1 MKGKIKMSKENKH
14 IIISGGGTGG
24 HVFPAISIANALKEI
39 DSSIEILFVGAQG
52 RMEMKKV
59 PDAGYEIKGLSIMGI
74 QRKMTLKNL
83 LVPFKLIKSLRR
95 AKRIINDFKPDVVVG
110 VGGYASGPVLRIA
123 SKKGIPTLI
132 QEQNSYAGIT
142 NRLLAK
148 KAKKI
153 CVAYEG
159 MENYF
164 PKEKIIVTGN
174 PVRKNI
180 IPTADKHDEA
190 IKHFGL
196 SPERKT
202 ILSIGG
208 SLGAASIN
216 NSIIEQLKQFESDD
230 IQLIWQCGKY
240 YYQKANEELEKYILP
255 NVRLMDFI
263 NRMDLAYAAADVI
276 ISRAGAV
283 SISEVALVQK
293 PAILVPS
300 PNVAEDHQTKN
311 AKSLADKNA
320 AIIINDNEAKEKLI
334 TEVLKLIRDEN
345 KLAELKQNI
354 EKFAKPDSAKK
365 IAKEIIELT
374 K

>member
-365 IAKEIIELT
+365 IAEEIIELT
-374 K
+374 N

>member
-1 MKGKIKMSKENKH
+1 MKEKINMSKRNKH

-24 HVFPAISIANALKEI
+24 HVFPSISIANALKEM
-39 DSSIEILFVGAQG
+39 DSSVEILFVGALG
-52 RMEMKKV
+52 RMEMQKV
-59 PDAGYEIKGLSIMGI
+59 PEASYEIKGLPIMGI

-83 LVPFKLIKSLRR
+83 QVPFRLIKSLRR
-95 AKRIINDFKPDVVVG
+95 ARRIINDFKPDVVVG

-148 KAKKI
+148 KAIKI

-159 MENYF
+159 MANYF
-164 PKEKIIVTGN
+164 PKDKIIITGN

-180 IPTADKHDEA
+180 IPTKSKRDEA

-216 NSIIEQLKQFESDD
+216 NSIIEHLRQFESND
-230 IQLIWQCGKY
+230 IQLIWQCGKH
-240 YYQKANEELEKYILP
+240 YYQKANEEIEKYILP

-263 NRMDLAYAAADVI
+263 TRMDLAYAAADVI

-283 SISEVALVQK
+283 SISELALVKK
-293 PAILVPS
+293 PAILIPS

-311 AKSLADKNA
+311 AKSLADRNA
-320 AIIINDNEAKEKLI
+320 ALIIKDNEAKEKLI
-334 TEVLKLIRDEN
+334 AEALNLIRDES
-345 KLAELKQNI
+345 KLAELKENI
-354 EKFAKPDSAKK
+354 EQFAKPDSAKK
-365 IAKEIIELT
+365 IAEEIIELT
-374 K
+374 N

>member
-1 MKGKIKMSKENKH
+1 MKEKIKMSKENKH

-39 DSSIEILFVGAQG
+39 DPSIEILFVGAQG
-52 RMEMKKV
+52 RMEMQKV
-59 PDAGYEIKGLSIMGI
+59 PDAGYEIKGLPIMGI

-83 LVPFKLIKSLRR
+83 LVPFKLMKSLRHAR
-95 AKRIINDFKPDVVVG
+95 RIINEFNPDVVVG

-123 SKKGIPTLI
+123 SRKGIPTLI

-142 NRLLAK
+142 NRILAK
-148 KAKKI
+148 KARKI

-164 PKEKIIVTGN
+164 PMHKLIITGN

-180 IPTADKHDEA
+180 IPTEDKREEA

-240 YYQKANEELEKYILP
+240 YYQKANEELENYILP

-283 SISEVALVQK
+283 SISELALVKK

-320 AIIINDNEAKEKLI
+320 AIIIKDSEAKEKLI
-334 TEVLKLIRDEN
+334 AEALNLIRNEN
-345 KLAELKQNI
+345 KLTELKQNI
-354 EKFAKPDSAKK
+354 EKFAKPNSAKN